1 MEYSCQDGVCVQKCQ
16 QKTHAEICVFL
27 NGVIAKLYQGNLRHR
42 FPLRLYWFWVSW
54 LLTRTLIPWSLDGLS
69 TFFLGPPVLLPDSNL
84 WITSARYFS
93 FGICR
98 AFNVTFGQV
107 GAWTGPRNWE
117 RHWVLF
123 GSQNSEFFSDYPLV
137 NIQKAENC
145 HRNSWLTH
153 KQWWFSTVV
162 LVYQRVPDIW
172 IETIGSNHE
181 KMAPVV
187 APFPEK
193 LKTWRQWAAASSVVL
208 RFCFWDDWW
217 MQMDV
222 PVDRWCGESPQYRF
236 VRLVKCIFF

>member
-1 MEYSCQDGVCVQKCQ
+1 MEY
-16 QKTHAEICVFL
+16 VFK
-27 NGVIAKLYQGNLRHR
+27 NASKRHTLKFVSFWMESLQNCTR
-42 FPLRLYWFWVSW
+42 GIWDIDFHFDYTDSEYPDSWLEHLFPDLLMVFQPFFWVPLCYSQ
-54 LLTRTLIPWSLDGLS
+54 IP
-69 TFFLGPPVLLPDSNL
+69 
-84 WITSARYFS
+84 
-93 FGICR
+93 
-98 AFNVTFGQV
+98 TFGSRQPGTFRLESAAPSTWPLGRLV
-107 GAWTGPRNWE
+107 PEQGPGTE
-117 RHWVLF
+117 SHWVLF